1 MLVGSTPVV
10 DGEPVDKMLHSKG
23 LPYEFSAEII
33 ALNSNRAYCLKI
45 SRQISMK
52 LAIREINLIT
62 FLSESKKLRQE
73 KKTSTV
79 LKSAAI

>member
-1 MLVGSTPVV
+1 MANQWIRCCIA
-10 DGEPVDKMLHSKG
+10 KG
-23 LPYEFSAEII
+23 CLYEFSAEII

-73 KKTSTV
+73 KKHQ
-79 LKSAAI
+79 LF